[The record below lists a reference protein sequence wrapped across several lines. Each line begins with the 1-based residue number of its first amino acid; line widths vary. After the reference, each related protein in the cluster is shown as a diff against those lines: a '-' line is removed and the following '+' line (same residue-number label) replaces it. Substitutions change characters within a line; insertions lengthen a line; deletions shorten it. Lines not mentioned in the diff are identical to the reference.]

1 MVPNLIGYAYQ
12 KRELR
17 VPSTKNYNAYE
28 CGRIIFV
35 ANQIQF
41 IFQLTENYQ
50 SGPIPFLFG
59 NDRWNGIQ
67 KYIYCVS
74 FVTRIKMEPVD
85 IVQNM
90 CMIMDQP
97 LPPIKY
103 FPTLKRMIVTK
114 FPRTLQRHIYER
126 NQNG

>member
-1 MVPNLIGYAYQ
+1 MPQQEYKYTENPFFYGMVPNLIGYAYQ

-17 VPSTKNYNAYE
+17 IPSTKNYNAYE

-59 NDRWNGIQ
+59 NEPMEWNPKVYILCLICDQEKDGTCRYCT
-67 KYIYCVS
+67 KYVYDYGS
-74 FVTRIKMEPVD
+74 TTTP
-85 IVQNM
+85 N
-90 CMIMDQP
+90 
-97 LPPIKY
+97 
-103 FPTLKRMIVTK
+103 
-114 FPRTLQRHIYER
+114 
-126 NQNG
+126 